1 MEENQVLFKEIQKF
15 RSIVLWVFLLA
26 LAGFLL
32 YGVVQQVM
40 FDIPFGNNPASD
52 IGLVTM
58 FLVFGIGFSAL
69 FYFSKLTTEVR
80 KDGVYY
86 RFKPFHIRWNK
97 IVLRD
102 VKKYEIRKYRPLKEY
117 GGYGI
122 RYGLK
127 GRAYN
132 VSGVMGIQFELNN
145 GKRILIGTQ
154 AADNFKEA
162 IDKIRE
168 GVR

>member
-15 RSIVLWVFLLA
+15 RSIVLWVFLVA

-32 YGVVQQVM
+32 YGVVRQVM
-40 FDIPFGNNPASD
+40 FDIPFGNNPTSD
-52 IGLVTM
+52 TGLVTM
-58 FLVFGIGFSAL
+58 FLIFGIGFPVL
-69 FYFSKLTTEVR
+69 FYFLKLTTEVR
-80 KDGVYY
+80 KDGIYY
-86 RFKPFHIRWNK
+86 RFKPFHIRWNR
-97 IVLRD
+97 IVLQD
-102 VKKYEIRKYRPLKEY
+102 VKKYEIRKYNPLKEY

-145 GKRILIGTQ
+145 GKKILIGTQ